1 MIKMS
6 DETMMKILDL
16 LSREGPLS
24 PNQIANKLDMNP
36 NTIRPTLSLMR
47 RLGSLVR
54 HFREIPGVYE
64 ITEEGKKYLE
74 ERRRP

>member
-1 MIKMS
+1 MS
-6 DETMMKILDL
+6 NETMLKVLILL
-16 LSREGPLS
+16 EKEGPLS
-24 PNQIANKLDMNP
+24 PNQIAHKLDMNP

-74 ERRRP
+74 EKKR